1 MMARGIGLTGPRADN
16 LDARDFEIAARS
28 ELFEDL
34 DPVLLEWILPRTRL
48 VTLDPGEVLI
58 KRGAANEF
66 VYLILEGTLNV
77 HLDSGDMPHT
87 FTLGPG
93 TCAGEIS
100 VIDGRGASAQ
110 VVAAEKC
117 RLLSIDGETLWY
129 LVANTDAAA
138 RNLLLIFSGRMRR
151 DNDLL
156 LECLRERQQL
166 GRVASVD
173 SLTGLH
179 NRKWLDEMFARQ
191 MARCTRDD
199 MAASL
204 LIVDID
210 DFRAFVERYGPVKAE
225 RALQQ
230 LAAVL
235 ASCIRPSDLLARYD
249 NEAFAMLLPFTGLQQ
264 SKTIAERVRQAV
276 DAGTS
281 VMDGPHETTPPL
293 TVSIGFAE
301 LLKDDTLATF
311 LARAEADLRQA
322 KAARGAPADADN
334 AEPGGNEGISPPLPE

>member
-1 MMARGIGLTGPRADN
+1 MAKGIGLTGPRADN
-16 LDARDFEIAARS
+16 LDVRDFEVAARS
-28 ELFEDL
+28 ELFDDL
-34 DPVLLEWILPRTRL
+34 DPVFLEWILPRTRL
-48 VTLDPGEVLI
+48 VTLDAGEVLI

-66 VYLILEGTLNV
+66 VYLILEGELHV
-77 HLDSGDMPHT
+77 HLDSGELPHT

-110 VVAAEKC
+110 VIAAEKC

-156 LECLRERQQL
+156 LEFLRERQQR
-166 GRVASVD
+166 GRVANVD

-191 MARCTRDD
+191 MARCTRDS

-204 LIVDID
+204 LLIEID
-210 DFRAFVERYGPVKAE
+210 NFRTFGERYGPAKAE
-225 RALQQ
+225 RALQDF
-230 LAAVL
+230 AAVL

-249 NEAFAMLLPFTGLQQ
+249 SEAFAMLLPFTGLQQ

-276 DAGTS
+276 DTGTT
-281 VMDGPHETTPPL
+281 VMDGPDESTLPL
-293 TVSIGFAE
+293 MVSFGFAE
-301 LLKDDTLATF
+301 LRQDDTLEAF
-311 LARAEADLRQA
+311 LARAEVDLRQA
-322 KAARGAPADADN
+322 QTAATDPA
-334 AEPGGNEGISPPLPE
+334 

>member
-1 MMARGIGLTGPRADN
+1 MTRGMGLTGPRAGN
-16 LDARDFEIAARS
+16 LDARDFEIATRS

-48 VTLDPGEVLI
+48 IKLDPGEVLI
-58 KRGAANEF
+58 KRGAANDF
-66 VYLILEGTLNV
+66 VYLILEGTLHV
-77 HLDSGDMPHT
+77 HLDDGGLPHT
-87 FTLGPG
+87 FALGPG

-110 VVAAEKC
+110 VVAAERS

-151 DNDLL
+151 DNDML
-156 LECLRERQQL
+156 LECLRERQQF

-210 DFRAFVERYGPVKAE
+210 YFRAFGERYGPVKAE

-235 ASCIRPSDLLARYD
+235 ASCIRPSDLLARYEND
-249 NEAFAMLLPFTGLQQ
+249 VFAMLLPFTGVQQ
-264 SKTIAERVRQAV
+264 SGTIAKRVRPAV
-276 DAGTS
+276 EAGTV
-281 VMDGPHETTPPL
+281 VMEGPKEATPPL

-311 LARAEADLRQA
+311 LARADADLRQA
-322 KAARGAPADADN
+322 KAARVDSADAGN
-334 AEPGGNEGISPPLPE
+334 AEASGDSGTLPPLPE